1 MPAENTWLS
10 ATRKKDRVLN
20 PSDPH
25 APIVISFRAIHR
37 ELHYLVLDAS
47 WETNSVQRLFIASL
61 EEWQRQVVGLGHAWR
76 CHNHLEDYAGNTVT
90 PITLELALL
99 LHDL

>member
-1 MPAENTWLS
+1 MS

>member
-1 MPAENTWLS
+1 LS
-10 ATRKKDRVLN
+10 ATRKKDGVLN
-20 PSDPH
+20 PSDPN

-76 CHNHLEDYAGNTVT
+76 CHLEDDAGNTVT
-90 PITLELALL
+90 PITRELALL

>member
-1 MPAENTWLS
+1 MS
-10 ATRKKDRVLN
+10 ATRKKDGVLN
-20 PSDPH
+20 PSDPN

-76 CHNHLEDYAGNTVT
+76 CHLEDDAGNTVT
-90 PITLELALL
+90 PIRRELALL